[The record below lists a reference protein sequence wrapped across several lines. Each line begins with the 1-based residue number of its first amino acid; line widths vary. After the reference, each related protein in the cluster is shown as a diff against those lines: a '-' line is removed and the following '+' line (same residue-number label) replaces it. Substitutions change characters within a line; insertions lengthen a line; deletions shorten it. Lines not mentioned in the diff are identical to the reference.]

1 MMPIDSLC
9 SGCGK
14 TLRVND
20 EFVGR
25 KARCPLCG
33 IIYVVGDASVD
44 QPSKASTPA
53 DPTVAETTYA
63 PQNEP
68 NIPTLQPLD
77 DSWSSLATEGPAEK
91 SSGTSE
97 PTSPAQ
103 VPNLLSSPV
112 VKFFVRTPNSM
123 EYGPSD
129 AVTILDWISQG
140 RLDDSC
146 HVREETSSQ
155 WIGIAAWRFQIRKMQ
170 NPMASPVNQAANPL
184 GSVPV
189 STVQSAGY
197 SKSGNGTVVL
207 ILGILSWVLCPTFIG
222 AMLCSIL
229 AIVFASIEFGKI
241 RNGQSPEKEKI
252 LVYIGLWLGVANL
265 VAWVLM
271 IVSVIVVSIVSP

>member
-1 MMPIDSLC
+1 MPIDSLC

-33 IIYVVGDASVD
+33 FIYVVGDASVD
-44 QPSKASTPA
+44 QPKIASN
-53 DPTVAETTYA
+53 PTVAETTYV
-63 PQNEP
+63 PQPEP
-68 NIPTLQPLD
+68 IVPTLQPLD
-77 DSWSSLATEGPAEK
+77 DSWSSLATEKPAEK

-97 PTSPAQ
+97 PTSTAH
-103 VPNLLSSPV
+103 VPNQLPSPV

-155 WIGIAAWRFQIRKMQ
+155 WIGIAAWRFQSRKMQ
-170 NPMASPVNQAANPL
+170 NPMASPVNQAANSF

-207 ILGILSWVLCPTFIG
+207 ILGILSWVLCPTFFG

-252 LVYIGLWLGVANL
+252 RVYIGLWLGIANL

-271 IVSVIVVSIVSP
+271 IGGVIVVSFVSP